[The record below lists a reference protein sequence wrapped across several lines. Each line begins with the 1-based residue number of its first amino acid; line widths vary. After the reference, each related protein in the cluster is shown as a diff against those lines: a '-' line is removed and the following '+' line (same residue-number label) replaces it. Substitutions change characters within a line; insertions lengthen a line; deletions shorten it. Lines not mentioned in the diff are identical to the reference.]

1 MNDLIGF
8 YLDTGP
14 DSEGRTLSEI
24 WAMSDDDL
32 MDMHDVV
39 QWLFPLTE
47 RSSFN
52 PHAPILTEK
61 QIYLFREDARL
72 KSNLLRSFHRFVQV
86 FGLEY
91 NYGEIQQ
98 VVSRHLDASEPQ
110 LAAVH
115 ADSQIADPVGT
126 QGRGA
131 GVFPLSRTEN
141 RQRRFDAL
149 LASRRRSEPEF
160 YLAGRI
166 AREKHSRRSWQ

>member
-98 VVSRHLDASEPQ
+98 VVSRDIWMHLNHNWLRFTRILKSLTLLGLKDEALAFFHFLERKIGNVDSMHYWR
-110 LAAVH
+110 AAV
-115 ADSQIADPVGT
+115 G
-126 QGRGA
+126 
-131 GVFPLSRTEN
+131 LSPN
-141 RQRRFDAL
+141 F
-149 LASRRRSEPEF
+149 
-160 YLAGRI
+160 I
-166 AREKHSRRSWQ
+166 